1 MSSEQKITQLLEEKT
16 PALSAVQKEAL
27 WTQIESS
34 LVVPTPI
41 PTPFLFTFIQ
51 TRYMASFILALMLV
65 LGSTGTVMA
74 SNSARPGDL
83 LYPIDRATETVEGS
97 FLRGDVKAHFT
108 AELAQERVD
117 ELHALLNDDT
127 KKDKEGNLSDE
138 GKKNSNEAAVLA
150 LKMVDDIHLNNEARQ
165 QLLMKLRAELKGVDV
180 GVSDDRLKDDEDDNE
195 QGEDKQNKTEDSG
208 SGKHSQES
216 RGHDNDRR
224 GGNRD
229 QGDGVGINAST
240 TINLDTGIFVPAGHG
255 TGRADDEQ
263 DDVNENER
271 EGDVDSTSAPQES
284 INLHVNGEVELDD

>member
-1 MSSEQKITQLLEEKT
+1 MSPEQKITQLLEEKT

-27 WTQIESS
+27 WKQIESS

-127 KKDKEGNLSDE
+127 KKDKEGKLSDE

-150 LKMVDDIHLNNEARQ
+150 LKMVDDIHLNNEARH

-195 QGEDKQNKTEDSG
+195 QGEDKQDKTEDSG

-255 TGRADDEQ
+255 TGRADD
-263 DDVNENER
+263 VNENER
-271 EGDVDSTSAPQES
+271 EGDDDSTSAPQES

>member
-1 MSSEQKITQLLEEKT
+1 MSPEQKITQLLEEKT

-27 WTQIESS
+27 WKQIESS

-127 KKDKEGNLSDE
+127 KKDKEGKLSDE

-150 LKMVDDIHLNNEARQ
+150 LKMVDDIHLNNEARH

-195 QGEDKQNKTEDSG
+195 QGEDKQDKTEDSG
-208 SGKHSQES
+208 SGKYSQES

-255 TGRADDEQ
+255 TGRADD
-263 DDVNENER
+263 VNENER
-271 EGDVDSTSAPQES
+271 EGDDDSTSAPQES